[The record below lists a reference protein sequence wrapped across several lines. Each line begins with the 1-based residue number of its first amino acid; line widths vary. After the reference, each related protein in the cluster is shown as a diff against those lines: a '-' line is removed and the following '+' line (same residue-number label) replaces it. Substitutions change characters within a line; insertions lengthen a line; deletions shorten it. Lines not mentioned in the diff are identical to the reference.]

1 MTWLVWRQHR
11 QQALAAAIAML
22 ALALFL
28 VPTGR
33 QMHAA
38 FDDLGLRS
46 CLPGAGPSEALPS
59 DDGCTS
65 LSEQFSGSFQGL
77 ARPACCC
84 CSCPRWPGCSGGRR
98 WSPARSS
105 TAPTGWSGPRG

>member
-11 QQALAAAIAML
+11 QQALAAAIAL
-22 ALALFL
+22 VAVALFL

-33 QMHAA
+33 QLHAA
-38 FDDLGLRS
+38 FDDLGLEA
-46 CLPGAGPSEALPS
+46 CLRGGQPELVAPEDDCGA
-59 DDGCTS
+59 
-65 LSEQFSGSFQGL
+65 LSERFSGRFQGWPW
-77 ARPACCC
+77 PACCC
-84 CSCPRWPGCSGGRR
+84 CSCPSWPGCSGARR